1 MSISELL
8 PSIATLSHA
17 DKFQLMQIVLRQ
29 LAQENEIVMQPKQK
43 STTAFDSRR
52 YFGIANQTKQTIDD
66 YLITEREGW
75 D

>member
-1 MSISELL
+1 MSIAELL
-8 PSIATLSHA
+8 PSVVTLSYT
-17 DKFQLMQIVLRQ
+17 DKFKLMQIVLRQ

-43 STTAFDSRR
+43 STAAFDSRC

-75 D
+75 N